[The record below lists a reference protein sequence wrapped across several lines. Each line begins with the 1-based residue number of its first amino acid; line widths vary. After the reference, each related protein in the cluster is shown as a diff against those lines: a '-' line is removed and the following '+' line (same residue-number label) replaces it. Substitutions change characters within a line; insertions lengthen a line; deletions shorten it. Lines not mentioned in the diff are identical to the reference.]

1 MRRTDGSQEIK
12 AEPRAMDVLVTL
24 CDRAGE
30 ILSADELL
38 RLCWDGV
45 SVGENQVHK
54 AITQLRKLLGDT
66 AAGAR
71 YIENIR
77 SRGYRTVAPVA
88 EIMGGAQPTEVGSW
102 LDTSPFVGLDA
113 FDEAHAAVFFGRAA
127 AIARLRATV
136 AAQTGAGHGLVLVLG
151 PSGSGKTSL
160 IQAGL
165 LPALRSS
172 DHPFRLLATTTLDM
186 GDVQGDALHTALG
199 SALLDLEV
207 EGAPL
212 LDGASAEGL
221 GTQLTAAADAP
232 LLALDAM
239 AARYPDGRAVL
250 VIDRLEAVFGNAAID
265 ETRRR
270 GFFTALS
277 RLECSGAI
285 LVIAACRNDFYPDV
299 VREPLLLAS
308 KARGGHFDLE
318 PPTRA
323 EIIQMIRQ
331 PARVA
336 GLRFG
341 VDPDSQAQLDDTLCE
356 AAADTPDA
364 LPLLQYTLQELYL
377 QRSNTRELTVA
388 AYRALGG
395 IGGAIGKRAEATL
408 DALPPHCRAALP
420 RVLSLVVT
428 VGAGEEAA
436 RSRRIAWSALTTAD
450 ERALVQTFVQH
461 RLFVSHMFDGVP
473 VFGVTHEAMLRLWP
487 RAAAWIADHRR
498 LLKVRGRM
506 EDAARRW
513 LAEGRRADLLLPRG
527 QPLAEARDLAG
538 FAPLPLTADVR
549 AFIDA
554 SVTRERQAERRRRG
568 AIAGFAAIAVV
579 AAGLGL
585 LARQAEK
592 TAQQRKHQA
601 EDLMNFMV
609 GNFAD
614 KLRPLGRLELLSDIS
629 EKALSYF
636 SQEPLSNLTP
646 EDRAQQAKALQ
657 TLAEVARSR
666 ADPKSAQAALAKAK
680 SLLDANLAQGL
691 ESPDLLKDLGAVA
704 FWMGQISLDANDL
717 DGAEAA
723 FREYERYAKRMM
735 AISPENV
742 DAWTELSYALGN
754 LGSTAVKRA
763 DYEKAAA
770 FFESSLALKRQALAQ
785 RPKDHELRVAVA
797 TTLSWLGTAYAEQ
810 GELRKAVSFFDKE
823 ADELHSLSADAP
835 SEFGWIYRL
844 GTCQY
849 RRLNL
854 LDALGEEQRADEQ
867 MVETRKLFQE
877 LVAHDPS
884 NQVWQRLRLNVEVV
898 AGEFLVER
906 HQYAKAL
913 ALQRALAAELT
924 TFREQ
929 DPANPDWALTDLNN
943 QANIGASLLGLNRV
957 QEAAAQLITT
967 VARLRSQN
975 GKEKMATEY
984 DERLSYTLLR
994 LADAHEKMGDFD
1006 NARLNRHE
1014 VIEIDRKYIDSVI
1027 KDRYIFDTWSSA
1039 NLKLGNYDFAKPQ
1052 MEWLEKIGYQKPAY
1066 VESLSQSSR

>member
-1 MRRTDGSQEIK
+1 MQTKSFHFGEWRVDAQTCTVTREDGGPHLK
-12 AEPRAMDVLVTL
+12 VEPRAMDVLSAL
-24 CDRAGE
+24 CQHAGQ
-30 ILSADELL
+30 ILSAEELL
-38 RLCWDGV
+38 RLCWDGLA
-45 SVGENQVHK
+45 VGENQVHK

-66 AAGAR
+66 AGAPR

-77 SRGYRTVAPVA
+77 KRGYRTVAPVTPVA
-88 EIMGGAQPTEVGSW
+88 GAGEAVTSDGWV
-102 LDTSPFVGLDA
+102 DASPFVGLDA
-113 FDEAHAAVFFGRAA
+113 FDEAHAAVFFGRETA
-127 AIARLRATV
+127 V
-136 AAQTGAGHGLVLVLG
+136 AAVRGIVNTQVMAGRGLVLILG

-160 IQAGL
+160 VRAGL
-165 LPALRSS
+165 VPALRAP
-172 DHPFRLLATTTLDM
+172 DQPFRFLGAATLDM
-186 GDVQGDALHTALG
+186 GDVSGLDLATALG
-199 SALLDLEV
+199 GALLDLETDDG
-207 EGAPL
+207 ETGGETEGGAPL
-212 LDGASAEGL
+212 LSGLSADGIGAALGDDGAAPAL
-221 GTQLTAAADAP
+221 FQAAA
-232 LLALDAM
+232 
-239 AARYPDGRAVL
+239 ARHPGARAVL
-250 VIDRLEAVFGNAAID
+250 FIDRLEAVFDSPAVDARQRRHLFDALGRIAA
-265 ETRRR
+265 
-270 GFFTALS
+270 G
-277 RLECSGAI
+277 G
-285 LVIAACRNDFYPDV
+285 LVLVVAACRNDFYPDV
-299 VREPLLLAS
+299 AREPLLLAA
-308 KARGGHFDLE
+308 KAAGGHFDLE

-323 EIIQMIRQ
+323 EITHMIRM
-331 PARVA
+331 PAIVA

-341 VDPDSQAQLDDTLCE
+341 TDPETGAHLDDLLCE
-356 AAADTPDA
+356 ATAASPDA
-364 LPLLQYTLQELYL
+364 LPLLQYTLHELYL
-377 QRSNTRELTVA
+377 QRSTTRELTVA

-395 IGGAIGKRAEATL
+395 LGGAIGKRAEATL
-408 DALPPHCRAALP
+408 EGLPTTSAAALG

-428 VGAGEEAA
+428 IGASDEAA
-436 RSRRIAWSALTTAD
+436 RSRRVPWSALTTAE
-450 ERALVQTFVQH
+450 ERTLVQTFVRQ
-461 RLFVSHMFDGVP
+461 RLFVSLAYDGEP
-473 VFGVTHEAMLRLWP
+473 VFGVAHEAMLRQWP

-498 LLKVRGRM
+498 FLKARGRL
-506 EDAARRW
+506 EEAARRW
-513 LAEGRRADLLLPRG
+513 VADGRRADLLLPRG
-527 QPLAEARDLAG
+527 QQLAEARDLAG
-538 FAPLPLTADVR
+538 FTALPLAADAR
-549 AFIDA
+549 AYIDA
-554 SVTRERQAERRRRG
+554 SMKRERQADRRR
-568 AIAGFAAIAVV
+568 AAAMAGFAAIAII
-579 AAGLGL
+579 AGGLGL

-614 KLRPLGRLELLSDIS
+614 KLRPLGRLELLSDIG
-629 EKALSYF
+629 EKAMSYF
-636 SQEPLSNLTP
+636 GQESLSNLTP

-680 SLLDANLAQGL
+680 SLLDANLTQGRESL
-691 ESPDLLKDLGAVA
+691 ELLKDLGAVA
-704 FWMGQISLDANDL
+704 FWMGQISLDGNDL
-717 DGAEAA
+717 DRAEAA

-735 AISPENV
+735 AIAPENV

-770 FFESSLALKRQALAQ
+770 FFENSLALKRQALAQ

-913 ALQRALAAELT
+913 ALQRALAAELA
-924 TFREQ
+924 TFRKQ

-984 DERLSYTLLR
+984 D
-994 LADAHEKMGDFD
+994 
-1006 NARLNRHE
+1006 
-1014 VIEIDRKYIDSVI
+1014 
-1027 KDRYIFDTWSSA
+1027 
-1039 NLKLGNYDFAKPQ
+1039 
-1052 MEWLEKIGYQKPAY
+1052 
-1066 VESLSQSSR
+1066 